1 MKLKNFFI
9 SLFDFRENDSYSLKI
24 LKILLITSS
33 LLSLGIFTIFRLA
46 NNDISTKIEF
56 KNKDED
62 FDLVLHIS
70 SLNDFNISTTSS
82 ECLNYVKYINNTSD
96 FPYISDIDIVKCIPE
111 GETIYIDL
119 INLNIT
125 DLYDTLMNFYSV
137 GNYTKRSIKIAN
149 NYYYD
154 IYFKKKIIQKLIQ
167 NWKSYLGLFLEYDN
181 EIKWEFNS
189 LSTIPSLSNMTTL
202 AIRPYS
208 PILEIITEIK
218 IYTVNIVKCI
228 PEGETIYIDLINLN
242 ITDLYDTLMNFY
254 SVGNYTK
261 RSIKI
266 ANNYYYDIYFKKK
279 IIQKLIQNWKSYL
292 GLFLEYDN
300 EIKWEFNSLSTI
312 PSLSNMTT
320 LAIRPYSPI
329 LEIITEIKIYT
340 LVQLVVFGV

>member
-1 MKLKNFFI
+1 
-9 SLFDFRENDSYSLKI
+9 
-24 LKILLITSS
+24 
-33 LLSLGIFTIFRLA
+33 LA

-218 IYTVNIVKCI
+218 IYTLFNTVGTI
-228 PEGETIYIDLINLN
+228 GEKLLLKEKEKKENESDKLIELSIETKLKLTEQRLFWID
-242 ITDLYDTLMNFY
+242 NFLE
-254 SVGNYTK
+254 SHIIDFELLKQYTK
-261 RSIKI
+261 EK
-266 ANNYYYDIYFKKK
+266 
-279 IIQKLIQNWKSYL
+279 
-292 GLFLEYDN
+292 
-300 EIKWEFNSLSTI
+300 
-312 PSLSNMTT
+312 
-320 LAIRPYSPI
+320 
-329 LEIITEIKIYT
+329 
-340 LVQLVVFGV
+340 